1 MQRGT
6 IIFLNGVSSAGKS
19 TLAKALQARL
29 PDQYFLLSVDLLGE
43 IAPPKGSPSY
53 DVRFTADPKPVMS
66 ALYGCARTFSDSGL
80 HVIVDTIF
88 AKEAHFALETCLDV
102 FPDCAYP
109 VVFVHVACPVEELR
123 RREKKRGDRKI
134 GWAES
139 LLPKLDP
146 QDTYDITVDTY
157 HNTIEECAGQI
168 IASTEDSARHTSFK
182 TLLLQHKN
190 QT

>member
-1 MQRGT
+1 VGGEIETQKGN

-19 TLAKALQARL
+19 TLAKALQERM
-29 PDQYFLLSVDLLGE
+29 PDQYFLLPVDIINE
-43 IAPPKGSPSY
+43 ISPQKNSRSY
-53 DVRFTADPKPVMS
+53 DVRFTADPKPVM
-66 ALYGCARTFSDSGL
+66 AAFFGCARAFSDNGL

-88 AKEAHFALETCLDV
+88 TKDAHFALEHCLAI

-109 VVFVHVACPVEELR
+109 VLFVHVTCPLEELR

-134 GWAES
+134 GWGES

-157 HNTIEECAGQI
+157 NNTIEECADQI
-168 IASTEDSARHTSFK
+168 IASTEDMNRHTSFK
-182 TLLLQHKN
+182 TL
-190 QT
+190 